1 VWTFVDC
8 LPAGPD
14 RTNLGL
20 CLSRDGGVTWSEN
33 RLIQAGPSAYSDLCE
48 LPDGGL
54 GIMLQTGEA
63 QASER
68 LDDVRVVPAWWNR

>member
-1 VWTFVDC
+1 
-8 LPAGPD
+8 
-14 RTNLGL
+14 
-20 CLSRDGGVTWSEN
+20 VTWSEN